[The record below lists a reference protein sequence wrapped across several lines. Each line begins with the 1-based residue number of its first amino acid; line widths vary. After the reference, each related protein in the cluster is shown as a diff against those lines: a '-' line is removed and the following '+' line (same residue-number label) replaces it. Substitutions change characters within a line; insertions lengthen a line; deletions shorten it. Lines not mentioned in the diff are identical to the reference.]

1 MKANFVICEGRC
13 DTVVPLLTLT
23 KVDDGAVRGVSTS
36 WLDRAESK
44 SHRLPSSFRSV
55 DCRRQEPRT
64 RKKRD

>member
-1 MKANFVICEGRC
+1 MTANFVVCEGHS
-13 DTVVPLLTLT
+13 DTVFPLLTLT
-23 KVDDGAVRGVSTS
+23 KVGDGAARGVSTS